1 MCVRRRTIFLNI
13 LKGADSS
20 VNSKNIDFSE
30 LYENLK
36 DIIKEC
42 QTKIGYTDNEL
53 NFYYPV
59 KSLNRFLDSDLTAD
73 ELKEVL
79 PEFSKYAEDTLGTLK
94 FRLEGERFRFIIP
107 REGSAYV
114 HENVPD
120 SPFLKEFIKE
130 TIRPGCDID
139 SVTAIFRKYSDKVI
153 CKKIENNEFEY
164 LVYFEDGQPDSYRYC
179 LEFEFGRAVYH
190 RFTVKEYDSF
200 GF

>member
-1 MCVRRRTIFLNI
+1 MRRRTIFLSI

-79 PEFSKYAEDTLGTLK
+79 SEFSKYAEDTLGTLK
-94 FRLEGERFRFIIP
+94 FRLEGERFRFIVP
-107 REGSAYV
+107 REGCAYV

-120 SPFLKEFIKE
+120 SPFLKEFIEE
-130 TIRPGCDID
+130 TVRPGCDID
-139 SVTAIFRKYSDKVI
+139 SVMEIFKKYSDKVI
-153 CKKIENNEFEY
+153 CKKIENDEFEY

-200 GF
+200 DF

>member
-1 MCVRRRTIFLNI
+1 M
-13 LKGADSS
+13 
-20 VNSKNIDFSE
+20 NSKNIDFSE

-53 NFYYPV
+53 NFYYPI
-59 KSLNRFLDSDLTAD
+59 KSLNRFLDSDMTAD

-79 PEFSKYAEDTLGTLK
+79 PAFSKYAEDTLGTLR
-94 FRLEGERFRFIIP
+94 FRLEGERFRFIVP
-107 REGSAYV
+107 REGGAYV

-120 SPFLKEFIKE
+120 SAFLKEFIEE
-130 TIRPGCDID
+130 TVRPGCDID
-139 SVTAIFRKYSDKVI
+139 SVLEIFRKYSDKVV
-153 CKKIENNEFEY
+153 CKKIENDEFEY
-164 LVYFEDGQPDSYRYC
+164 LVYFEDGHPDSYRYC

-190 RFTVKEYDSF
+190 RFTVKEYESF